1 MQLIYTGDLAY
12 MIKRKKA
19 LMMSLIAGMC
29 LITACAK
36 NTEETVQD
44 QSEMPSVTETASNQ
58 SEMPSET
65 ETASNQSEMSGE
77 TETASNQS
85 EMSSTTETVSSDV
98 MEDEAIQENKTDHS
112 TPNDNFVIEDG
123 VKVIAPTAFSSCE
136 EVKSITIPDTVTTIG
151 EGAFLRCKNI
161 KSIVIPKNV
170 TEIGD
175 VAFAYCPELKE
186 ITFKTKK

>member
-12 MIKRKKA
+12 MIKRKKS

-58 SEMPSET
+58 SEMPS
-65 ETASNQSEMSGE
+65 E